1 MHNLRISTLFLAL
14 LMSTVAVA
22 QPRSI
27 SKIVD
32 KSSISQEGEEKI
44 KKYAVG
50 WAEQLQTTDAE
61 LLEQAHSKLVD
72 PFEPSARITP
82 YARSLYGKYLEEGF
96 GPLLNQDSTS
106 EMAAVNA
113 LQILSLLGTDQACGV
128 LLKHADASNEG
139 RAALRLWASTGLG
152 TSFLTGELPLK
163 RIVKY
168 ATLLAGPVYIGKEQE
183 WFVLA
188 RQFDSLAA
196 LQSIPNIDNRQRDA
210 LASLSFELQTK
221 ALVNLLDS
229 INAGEGTDERVRS
242 LPLILPS
249 LLLQIIEPS
258 VEEEIKSKTL
268 DAIVPSLIA
277 FVEYAAKQ
285 YSGDENEFL
294 RNSYGGAA
302 HSASLLIVRA
312 VGSDGDIRVIDLWN
326 NDDYPEILELVET
339 WKAKQ

>member
-1 MHNLRISTLFLAL
+1 
-14 LMSTVAVA
+14 
-22 QPRSI
+22 
-27 SKIVD
+27 
-32 KSSISQEGEEKI
+32 
-44 KKYAVG
+44 
-50 WAEQLQTTDAE
+50 
-61 LLEQAHSKLVD
+61 
-72 PFEPSARITP
+72 
-82 YARSLYGKYLEEGF
+82 
-96 GPLLNQDSTS
+96 
-106 EMAAVNA
+106 
-113 LQILSLLGTDQACGV
+113 
-128 LLKHADASNEG
+128 
-139 RAALRLWASTGLG
+139 
-152 TSFLTGELPLK
+152 
-163 RIVKY
+163 KY

>member
-1 MHNLRISTLFLAL
+1 MHNLRLSTLFLAL

-27 SKIVD
+27 SKIVE
-32 KSSISQEGEEKI
+32 KSSISQDSEEKI

-61 LLEQAHSKLVD
+61 SLEQAHSKLVD
-72 PFEPSARITP
+72 PFEPNVRMTP

-96 GPLLNQDSTS
+96 EPLLNRESPN

-113 LQILSLLGTDQACGV
+113 LQILSLLGTEQAYSL
-128 LLKHADASNEG
+128 LLKHADISTEN
-139 RAALRLWASTGLG
+139 RPALRLWASVGLG
-152 TSFLTGELPLK
+152 TSFLTGELSTN
-163 RIVKY
+163 RIERY
-168 ATLLAGPVYIGKEQE
+168 AKLLSGFIGKEQE

-196 LQSIPNIDNRQRDA
+196 LQSIPNIDSRQREA
-210 LASLSFELQTK
+210 LESLSFELQTK

-229 INAGEGTDERVRS
+229 INAGEGTDERVQS

-258 VEEEIKSKTL
+258 VDEEVKSKTL
-268 DAIVPSLIA
+268 DVIVPPLIG

-285 YSGDENEFL
+285 NSGDENEL
-294 RNSYGGAA
+294 LHNSYGGAA

-312 VGSDGDIRVIDLWN
+312 VGSDGDPKVIDLWN
-326 NDDYPEILELVET
+326 SADYSEILELAET